1 MIQNYRDGELDAK
14 TAQALE
20 NHLSRCA
27 DCRREH
33 EAFQRLSSVI
43 AESHVPEPPAGY
55 WETMQFSVMRQI
67 RSQTAPRA
75 QRVAWWQSLF
85 LRPAFAMG
93 VVVAL
98 AFIGGIFVGRV
109 SARPMPTESPKLSAT
124 PSPTQPIKKS
134 VVQDNATHSEK
145 TRTVVKSVPPTS
157 KPAVSKSKA
166 KTSGKLVRTIRHAP
180 SVRRNKAQR
189 QKRVPTSQPVTV
201 PTFQPSDGYVV
212 YSLEPPPLTLA
223 SSADSV
229 AANGSETRT
238 TTDASTAGEV
248 VAPVHQQLIV
258 PLSVVNTNQRS
269 GTPSSESSSSEESKS
284 APII

>member
-33 EAFQRLSSVI
+33 AAFQRLSSVI

-75 QRVAWWQSLF
+75 QRAAWWQSLF
-85 LRPAFAMG
+85 FRPAFAMG

-98 AFIGGIFVGRV
+98 AFVGGIFVGRV
-109 SARPMPTESPKLSAT
+109 SARPMLTASQHLTVS
-124 PSPTQPIKKS
+124 KS
-134 VVQDNATHSEK
+134 VPQPTPNRNVRDNTVRPEK
-145 TRTVVKSVPPTS
+145 TRIVVQSVPPTS

-166 KTSGKLVRTIRHAP
+166 KTPGNLARVVRHAP
-180 SVRRNKAQR
+180 PVRGRKAQR
-189 QKRVPTSQPVTV
+189 QKRVPTPQPVNV
-201 PTFQPSDGYVV
+201 PTFQPADGYVV
-212 YSLEPPPLTLA
+212 YSLEPPLLTLS

-229 AANGSETRT
+229 AANGSETRP

-258 PLSVVNTNQRS
+258 PLSVINTNQRS